1 MSCPPVLGFP
11 RETLPGAHMIRRII
25 PGILVLGL
33 VTGLSGTLA
42 GHLWNRFSQPYELGF
57 AAIYDGALAQF
68 ASFTDDVFGSRTA
81 SAPARVQHASAFEE

>member
-1 MSCPPVLGFP
+1 
-11 RETLPGAHMIRRII
+11 MIRRII

-57 AAIYDGALAQF
+57 TAIYDRALVRF
-68 ASFTDDVFGSRTA
+68 ARITDDVFGSRTA
-81 SAPARVQHASAFEE
+81 SEPAARVRHASAFEE